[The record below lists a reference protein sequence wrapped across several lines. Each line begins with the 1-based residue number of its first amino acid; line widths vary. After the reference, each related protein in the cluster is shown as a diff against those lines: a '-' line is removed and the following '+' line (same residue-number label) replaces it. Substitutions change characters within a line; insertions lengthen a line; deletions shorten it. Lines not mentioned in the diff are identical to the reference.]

1 MQRKRAE
8 EMKGAMR
15 KYIVKKMREM
25 ASEKMNAESSIMS
38 IMQQT
43 TLDDTTSEMPAAD
56 VERRNLA
63 IFKNLTFD

>member
-1 MQRKRAE
+1 MQKKRAE

-38 IMQQT
+38 IM
-43 TLDDTTSEMPAAD
+43 
-56 VERRNLA
+56 
-63 IFKNLTFD
+63 